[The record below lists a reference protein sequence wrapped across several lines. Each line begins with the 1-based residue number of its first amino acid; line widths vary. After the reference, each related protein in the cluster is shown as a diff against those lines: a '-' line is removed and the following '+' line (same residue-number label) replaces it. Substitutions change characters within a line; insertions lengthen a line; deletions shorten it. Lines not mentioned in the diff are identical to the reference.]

1 MADLDSR
8 TVAAPYLRL
17 AEKYD
22 TPNGDVVALWDLRIQ
37 QPNTS
42 RVPPEVIHS
51 IEHSLIYAMRRVV
64 DPRAFLAA
72 PMGCSTGFYI
82 SAINI
87 TDYDEMESVIAAA
100 LTWLG
105 EQDAIPWADVEHC
118 GMYLSH
124 SLDGA
129 KELAARLLSQR
140 AEWADP
146 GPNAREF
153 TDDIT
158 ADSPE

>member
-1 MADLDSR
+1 MADLDTR
-8 TVAAPYLRL
+8 TVEAPYLRL

-22 TPNGDVVALWDLRIQ
+22 TPNGDVVALGDLRIQ

-42 RVPPEVIHS
+42 RVSAEVMHS
-51 IEHSLIYAMRRVV
+51 IEHSLIYAMRELI
-64 DPRAFLAA
+64 DGRAFLAA

-87 TDYDEMESVIAAA
+87 TDYDEMESVIAEA

-105 EQDAIPWADVEHC
+105 KQDVVPWADVAHC
-118 GMYLSH
+118 GMYQSH

-129 KELAARLLSQR
+129 KEVAERLLSVR

-146 GPNAREF
+146 GPNAREA
-153 TDDIT
+153 TDD
-158 ADSPE
+158 

>member
-1 MADLDSR
+1 MADLDTR
-8 TVAAPYLRL
+8 TVEAPYLRL

-22 TPNGDVVALWDLRIQ
+22 TPSGDVIAVWDLRIQ

-42 RVPPEVIHS
+42 RVTSGVVHS
-51 IEHSLIYAMRRVV
+51 IEHSLICAMRQI

-87 TDYDEMESVIAAA
+87 TDYDEMEQVVADA
-100 LTWLG
+100 LTWIG
-105 EQDAIPWADVEHC
+105 AQDAIPWADVAHC
-118 GMYLSH
+118 GMYLDH

-140 AEWADP
+140 DEWADP
-146 GPNAREF
+146 GPNAREVP
-153 TDDIT
+153 
-158 ADSPE
+158 A

>member
-1 MADLDSR
+1 MPDLDTR
-8 TVAAPYLRL
+8 TVEAPYLRL

-22 TPNGDVVALWDLRIQ
+22 TPNGDVIALWDLRIQ

-42 RVPPEVIHS
+42 RVPADVVHS
-51 IEHSLIYAMRRVV
+51 IEHSLIYAMREII

-87 TDYDEMESVIAAA
+87 TDYAEMEQVVAEA
-100 LTWLG
+100 LSWIG
-105 EQDAIPWADVEHC
+105 EQETVPWADVEHC
-118 GMYLSH
+118 GMYQGH

-140 AEWADP
+140 DQWSDP
-146 GPNAREF
+146 GPNAREVS
-153 TDDIT
+153 
-158 ADSPE
+158 A